1 MTLFEFL
8 MAIASVV
15 IAIALTEIC
24 AGWGRLLRTH
34 ITPRIDWLHLGW
46 TLAVI
51 LYSIQY
57 WVGIWPYRDIQFDR
71 IYEVW
76 FLIFPTLFIVL
87 VSYAIAPELEPDDEV
102 DLRDYY
108 MTRRGPIFF
117 GMAAFLGMA
126 QMADTVILGNGL
138 QWADITLSNI
148 YVNRIG
154 IGLVIAAIL
163 PALTRSIPIH
173 AAVLALN
180 LEFVIFNG
188 FALVPGANGLTI

>member
-15 IAIALTEIC
+15 IAIALTEIF

-34 ITPRIDWLHLGW
+34 IAPRVDWLHLSW
-46 TLAVI
+46 TLVVV

-57 WVGIWPYRDIQFDR
+57 WVGIWPYRDIPFDR

-76 FLIFPTLFIVL
+76 FLIFPTFFIVL
-87 VSYAIAPELEPDDEV
+87 VSYAITPEVEPDETL
-102 DLRDYY
+102 DLHDYY

-126 QMADTVILGNGL
+126 QLADVVILGNSISWQGMSMVI
-138 QWADITLSNI
+138 ITL
-148 YVNRIG
+148 
-154 IGLVIAAIL
+154 L
-163 PALTRSIPIH
+163 PALTLSIPIH
-173 AAVLALN
+173 TTVM
-180 LEFVIFNG
+180 IFNL
-188 FALVPGANGLTI
+188 FILIANGLGLVPELNGLVN

>member
-15 IAIALTEIC
+15 IAIALTEIF

-34 ITPRIDWLHLGW
+34 IAPRIDWLHLSW
-46 TLAVI
+46 TLVVV

-57 WVGIWPYRDIQFDR
+57 WVGIWPYRDIQFNR

-76 FLIFPTLFIVL
+76 FLIFPTFFIVL
-87 VSYAIAPELEPDDEV
+87 VSYAITPEV
-102 DLRDYY
+102 DPDAKLDLHDYY

-126 QMADTVILGNGL
+126 QLADMVILGNGL
-138 QWADITLSNI
+138 TWSDFTLFNIYENWFGISLVAITLIPALTSSIIIHTCVMALNLFFLLI
-148 YVNRIG
+148 NG
-154 IGLVIAAIL
+154 IGLI
-163 PALTRSIPIH
+163 
-173 AAVLALN
+173 
-180 LEFVIFNG
+180 
-188 FALVPGANGLTI
+188 PGANGLIN